1 MSSERPYLYPAPGGS
16 IEVRTGSNFHAAVMV
31 FNNGYGSCEFA
42 RGPLSS
48 VLEQVVQVMKEGATF
63 GPCHEPGAPFKWH
76 YFEHDDSYRASV
88 HDGEFRIVRHAG
100 LRIGVHA
107 RREGCS
113 VMGIDDELPLLFS
126 HMEESVQSLKLH
138 VPLAIVHKGR
148 RHVLRVASGVG
159 EVFAVQV
166 DASTRYTVTF
176 VQNGLTASARVEVNR
191 TVDGISICVASYT
204 KEQTFDGHDGILWS
218 DGGPGGPGKQE
229 PPQITASPEGT
240 FPPGPPH
247 SEVAKSCQ
255 VALRHLSE
263 LGGTG
268 RTLHQ
273 PLGNIL
279 GRIAASGKRVR
290 GRGADLRKAI
300 ELEGGEKLPGGN
312 RLFRYAMATCRR
324 LGLLIR
330 DGRLEAFAFND
341 LQDPET
347 EFAVHLTSTYGT
359 NGRQVEV
366 AVTGRRDPDLF
377 GLDSIDGGPPRPS
390 PAPACA
396 PSVEST
402 NDHQTRTADDP
413 APKITVDIWPRPD
426 ATPDISVC
434 TSPCIACF
442 VDDTNRPTGSARVD
456 PHGRV
461 GDQVNWFRYQVHT
474 PGEFAFIG
482 TALGEDYLT
491 KDNLTGDEFHR
502 HIWRDVERVRRENGA

>member
-1 MSSERPYLYPAPGGS
+1 
-16 IEVRTGSNFHAAVMV
+16 MV
-31 FNNGYGSCEFA
+31 FNNGYGTCEFA

-100 LRIGVHA
+100 LRIGVHV

-113 VMGIDDELPLLFS
+113 VMGIDDDLPLLFS
-126 HMEESVQSLKLH
+126 HMEESVASLKLD

-148 RHVLRVASGVG
+148 RHLLRVASGVG
-159 EVFAVQV
+159 EVFAVHV

-176 VQNGLTASARVEVNR
+176 VQNGLSASARVDVNR
-191 TVDGISICVASYT
+191 TVDGISVCVASYA
-204 KEQTFDGHDGILWS
+204 KEQTFDDRDGILWS
-218 DGGPGGPGKQE
+218 EVGPGGPGKQDK
-229 PPQITASPEGT
+229 PPQINASPEGAL
-240 FPPGPPH
+240 PPGPPH

-255 VALRHLSE
+255 VALRHLSG

-268 RTLHQ
+268 KTLHQ
-273 PLGNIL
+273 PLGDVL

-290 GRGADLRKAI
+290 GRGAGLRKTI
-300 ELEGGEKLPGGN
+300 ELEGGEKLPGSD
-312 RLFRYAMATCRR
+312 RLFRYAMATCRL

-330 DGRLEAFAFND
+330 DGNLEAFAFND

-359 NGRQVEV
+359 TERQVEV
-366 AVTGRRDPDLF
+366 SVKGRLDPDLF
-377 GLDSIDGGPPRPS
+377 GLDSIDGAPPPPS

-396 PSVEST
+396 PSVESPS
-402 NDHQTRTADDP
+402 DQRPPTADDQRP
-413 APKITVDIWPRPD
+413 SAPTIPVDMWPRPD

-434 TSPCIACF
+434 TSPCIA
-442 VDDTNRPTGSARVD
+442 DDTNRPTGSARVD
-456 PHGRV
+456 PHGWG
-461 GDQVNWFRYQVHT
+461 GDQVNWFRHPVHT
-474 PGEFAFIG
+474 PSEFAFID
-482 TALGEDYLT
+482 TALGEDYTT
-491 KDNLTGDEFHR
+491 KDNLTGDEFHY
-502 HIWRDVERVRRENGA
+502 HLWRDVERVRGESDA